1 MVTKKE
7 KRKKVQ
13 VNKPIANRILKE
25 LEDHL
30 GLIQKLTD
38 LVKSQQAVID
48 KIRGRMGI

>member
-1 MVTKKE
+1 MVIKKE
-7 KRKKVQ
+7 KRKKIL
-13 VNKPIANRILKE
+13 VNKPIANKILKE

-30 GLIQKLTD
+30 DLIQKLTD